1 MDSIIRRKVNV
12 IRRVNVRYHNASE
25 SETVSRT
32 TDRCVRSLVCLY
44 NIVDGYWIPDRGK
57 VEARAVSEMSTE
69 PMVQL
74 LRVIRDNS
82 SNCSLLSD
90 SGLNNT
96 MMPAGKCRCCCARMS
111 HDLEPRV
118 CSVNIAKIV
127 RSQEMIADVPTFPY
141 VKEYTIP
148 EDRFIVSENECEDE
162 MFEMSNAV
170 KSDLK
175 LIPDSESRYVVS
187 ML

>member
-1 MDSIIRRKVNV
+1 
-12 IRRVNVRYHNASE
+12 
-25 SETVSRT
+25 
-32 TDRCVRSLVCLY
+32 
-44 NIVDGYWIPDRGK
+44 
-57 VEARAVSEMSTE
+57 
-69 PMVQL
+69 
-74 LRVIRDNS
+74 
-82 SNCSLLSD
+82 
-90 SGLNNT
+90 
-96 MMPAGKCRCCCARMS
+96 MS

-141 VKEYTIP
+141 VKEYAIP
-148 EDRFIVSENECEDE
+148 EDRFIVPENEYEDE

-170 KSDLK
+170 KSDFK